1 MKKLAIIISHP
12 IQYYAPTFQM
22 LAKHCDLKVFYT
34 IGNTNSAL
42 YDAGF
47 KRTIQWDIPLLE
59 GYKYEFV
66 ENTAKKPNS
75 NHFNGINNPK
85 LINRVSAFNPDKIL
99 VYGWAH
105 KSHFQ
110 LMRYFKGKIEI
121 WFRGDS
127 TLLDEG
133 AGLKNIMR
141 KIFLTY
147 LYKHIDYAF
156 YTGIANKAYFK
167 KFGIK
172 EKQLVF
178 LPHAIDNQRFAEN
191 RSIESSVLRNQLNI
205 KPNEILIL
213 FAGKLEE
220 KKDPKLLLEA
230 FLKLDN
236 KNTHLLFV
244 GNGELES
251 DLKFMVAS
259 AKTETDQNTA
269 ASRIQFMNFQ
279 NQSQMPVIYQACDLF
294 CLPSQGPNETWGL
307 AVNEAMAAGKATLVS
322 DKVGCAANLVKEN
335 TNGYIFEN
343 RNIKSLI
350 ANLASATASK
360 QNLKEMGVNSSN
372 VINGYSFQQQVYTII
387 KRL

>member
-1 MKKLAIIISHP
+1 
-12 IQYYAPTFQM
+12 M

-133 AGLKNIMR
+133 TGLKNVMR

-156 YTGIANKAYFK
+156 YAGIANKAYFK

-372 VINGYSFQQQVYTII
+372 VINGYSFQQQVDTII